1 MSPCEILRSALLRWA
16 DGDAEP
22 DEALAIGRHLA
33 ECTVCRIV
41 LAREHRLASAMA
53 GLGDPVDVDES
64 FLRDV
69 MATLPAKP
77 PRRRGLRRG
86 LRLAGIALAAAS
98 LGAAVHMLAPTMAV
112 SGWDWSRAQP
122 LLDSATSPE
131 FPTPLPR
138 VAVGLALALS
148 GAFRLA
154 AALPESGTW
163 WIVTVLGG
171 AAGTVVL
178 GSAAGI
184 VALLAIR
191 GRTARPR

>member
-1 MSPCEILRSALLRWA
+1 MSPCEDLRTALLRWA

-22 DEALAIGRHLA
+22 QEALAIGRHLA

-41 LAREHRLASAMA
+41 LARERRLASAMA
-53 GLGDPVDVDES
+53 GLEDPVDVDES

-69 MATLPAKP
+69 MATLPARP

-98 LGAAVHMLAPTMAV
+98 LGAAVHLVAPTLAV
-112 SGWDWSRAQP
+112 SGWEWSGAQP

-131 FPTPLPR
+131 IPSLLPR
-138 VAVGLALALS
+138 AAVGLACAFS
-148 GAFRLA
+148 GAIRLA
-154 AALPESGTW
+154 AALPAPDTW
-163 WIVTVLGG
+163 WIVTVLCG

-184 VALLAIR
+184 AALLALR
-191 GRTARPR
+191 GRPARLR